1 MKYAQFSFNNHNL
14 RIAIWLIFGFI
25 TSFNSSSQV
34 LPANSIVDWSKAGV
48 QGGIPQVS
56 TVYNV
61 LTTTLALVADG
72 VTDNT
77 ANLQALLNDNTTYPS
92 PCVFY
97 FPAGT
102 YLFKSTVFLTSGRVL
117 RGESPS
123 TTLFH
128 FNLGT
133 ANVHCIDIVSRTAGT
148 LTNVTAGSSKGSN
161 SITVAD
167 VNLFQP
173 GNWAQIKQSN
183 DPAIM
188 GTNNPIDWDVS
199 WSAESVGQLFKVTSV
214 AGNVLTL
221 DRPLRFDFYAP
232 PGGGTLRARTLLAIE
247 NVGFENFKVKRVKNQ
262 STASGYTF
270 FFNYA
275 ANCWIKNIESD
286 STLTAHV
293 LIEQSTNI
301 EIRDS
306 YFHRAY
312 NYGGGGNGYGVGAAL
327 QCGSILVENNIFQ
340 RLRHATLVSSGASGN
355 VFAYNYS
362 IDPVWDLAGI
372 PSDVSLH
379 GHFPFMN
386 LFEGNIVQKV
396 SNSDYWGPSGP
407 GNTLFRNRIEGN
419 DIINMDNASNQNYIG
434 NELLGSYKFDIRS
447 GTGLIIH
454 GNNLGGTITYDPT
467 YGTLLSNSMYLTEK
481 PAFFGNLNWPAFGPP
496 NAISTGT
503 IPAIQRFLASDTG
516 MPTNFTV
523 SAGVVTATSLEL
535 LLKATD
541 SSDMLKYSIIFNG
554 TTTEL
559 SGNSDIVKTHRLI
572 HLTPNT
578 SYTFS
583 VSVKDFFGNEA
594 ANSPLQ
600 IIVSTTAVTNT
611 ECQGTDYA
619 ASNGS
624 FITGYNYSFKTIG
637 TDVITTFELL
647 DNRTGVQGYAWTYN
661 PNFAESTMTAN
672 GKIVT
677 KTFSGQTLGAMFK
690 MACKFA
696 YAGGMS
702 VTKQFTYTVGNN
714 CESGV
719 TDTQLPTAFTA
730 TKGAVNANSV
740 ELLLN
745 ATDNS
750 GNITYTIT
758 YDTTTLTTSGK
769 SATLKSHVVT
779 GLTASTNYSFSVMA
793 KDAAG
798 NVAFNSPVIV
808 AATTTNSLVSVGVPT
823 IDFETVG
830 KDWTW
835 TIYENGDNA
844 ASLFTFVDNPAIS
857 GINSS
862 VTCARFIVNANAA
875 NWAQVQ
881 TTGISPITFTADNNK
896 VKVMVNKSVI
906 SNFVIT
912 LQNADATV
920 KLQKYAPNTKINEW
934 ELMTFDFSDLIGKTV
949 TKMIVYPDYPSART
963 TGSINYFDNIFFNSL
978 TNDVIEIATSNIH
991 LYPNPV
997 IDVLHI
1003 QLPANN
1009 NRFTIYDIVGN
1020 KVFDK
1025 YISDDYQLDMS
1036 NLKTGIYFLKVEN
1049 AEGIKNGKVIKQ

>member
-1 MKYAQFSFNNHNL
+1 MKHVQSKINCKNL
-14 RIAIWLIFGFI
+14 QVAVWLMLLIFETPNAF
-25 TSFNSSSQV
+25 SQT
-34 LPANSIVDWSKAGV
+34 LPTNRIVDWSKAGV
-48 QGGIPQVS
+48 QGGIPQVNA
-56 TVYNV
+56 VYNV
-61 LTTTLALVADG
+61 LTTTPALVADG

-77 ANLQALLNDNTTYPS
+77 ISLQALLNDNMTYPS

-102 YLFKSTVFLTSGRVL
+102 YIFKSTVFLTSGRVL

-128 FNLGT
+128 FNLGNT
-133 ANVHCIDIVSRTAGT
+133 NVHCIDIVSRTAGN
-148 LTNVTAGSSKGSN
+148 LTNVNAGSSKGSA

-167 VNLFQP
+167 GNLFQA

-188 GTNNPIDWDVS
+188 GTNNPIDWDAS
-199 WSAESVGQLFKVTSV
+199 WSAESVGQLFKVIAVS
-214 AGNVLTL
+214 GNVLTL
-221 DRPLRFDFYAP
+221 DRPLRFDFYTP
-232 PGGGTLRARTLLAIE
+232 PGGTLRARTLQAIE
-247 NVGFENFKVKRVKNQ
+247 HVGFENLKVKRVKNL

-301 EIRDS
+301 EVRDS

-327 QCGSILVENNIFQ
+327 HCGSILVENNIFQ

-362 IDPVWDLAGI
+362 IDPVWDLTGI

-419 DIINMDNASNQNYIG
+419 NIINMDNASNQNYIG
-434 NELLGSYKFDIRS
+434 NELLRSYKFDIRS

-454 GNNLGGTITYDPT
+454 GNNLGGTISYDPA
-467 YGTLLSNSMYLTEK
+467 YGTTLSNSMYLTGK
-481 PAFFGNLNWPAFGPP
+481 PAFFGDLNWPAFGPP
-496 NAISTGT
+496 NTINTGT
-503 IPAIQRFLASDTG
+503 IPAKQRFFASDTDV
-516 MPTNFTV
+516 PTDFTV
-523 SAGVVTATSLEL
+523 ASGVLTATSIEL
-535 LLKATD
+535 LMKATD
-541 SSDMLKYSIIFNG
+541 SSDMLNYSITLNG
-554 TTTEL
+554 ITTEL
-559 SGNSDIVKTHRLI
+559 SGSSNIVKTHRLI
-572 HLTPNT
+572 NLTPNT
-578 SYTFS
+578 NYTFT
-583 VSVKDFFGNEA
+583 VRVKDFFGNEA
-594 ANSPLQ
+594 VNSPLS
-600 IIVSTTAVTNT
+600 ITVSTTAITNT
-611 ECQGTDYA
+611 ECRGTDYV

-624 FITGYNYSFKTIG
+624 FTTGYNYSFRTVE
-637 TDVITTFELL
+637 TDVIATFELL

-661 PNFAESTMTAN
+661 PDFAELIMSAN
-672 GKIVT
+672 GKTVT
-677 KTFSGQTLGAMFK
+677 KTFTGQTIGATFK

-702 VTKQFTYTVGNN
+702 VTKQFSYIVGNN
-714 CESGV
+714 CESG
-719 TDTQLPTAFTA
+719 TSDTQPPTAFTA

-750 GNITYTIT
+750 GAITYAIT
-758 YDTTTLTTSGK
+758 FGTTTLTTTDT
-769 SATLKSHVVT
+769 SATLKSYVVA
-779 GLTASTNYSFSVMA
+779 GLAALTNYSFSVVA

-798 NVAFNSPVIV
+798 NVATNSPVIV
-808 AATTTNSLVSVGVPT
+808 AATTTNSQGSIRIPT
-823 IDFETVG
+823 IDFETLG

-835 TIYENGDNA
+835 TLFENGDNA
-844 ASLFTFVDNPAIS
+844 ANLFTFVDNPSTS

-862 VTCARFIVNANAA
+862 TTCARFIVNANAA
-875 NWAQVQ
+875 TWAQVQ
-881 TTGISPITFTADNNK
+881 TSDLSPITFTAENNK
-896 VKVMVNKSVI
+896 VKVMVYKSVI
-906 SNFVIT
+906 SNFAIT
-912 LQNADATV
+912 LQNADASV
-920 KLQKYAPNTKINEW
+920 KVQKYAPNTKINEW
-934 ELMTFDFSDLIGKTV
+934 EEMTFDFSGLIGKTI
-949 TKMIVYPDYPSART
+949 TKMVVFPDYPSART
-963 TGSINYFDNIFFNSL
+963 AGSINYIDNIFFNQMASSV
-978 TNDVIEIATSNIH
+978 NKIIAGRLNIF
-991 LYPNPV
+991 PNPV
-997 IDVLHI
+997 TDILHI
-1003 QLPANN
+1003 RLPEN
-1009 NRFTIYDIVGN
+1009 NRLMMCDIVGN
-1020 KVFDK
+1020 IMFDQF
-1025 YISDDYQLDMS
+1025 IPADYKLDMS
-1036 NLKTGIYFLKVEN
+1036 NFKTGIYFLKVEN
-1049 AEGIKNGKVIKQ
+1049 STEILTGKVIKK

>member
-1 MKYAQFSFNNHNL
+1 MKHSQSKINNHNL
-14 RIAIWLIFGFI
+14 LVAVWLLLGFFA
-25 TSFNSSSQV
+25 TPNAFSQT
-34 LPANSIVDWSKAGV
+34 LPANRVVDWSKVGV
-48 QGGIPQVS
+48 QGGIPQVT

-61 LTTTLALVADG
+61 LTTTPALVADG

-77 ANLQALLNDNTTYPS
+77 ANLQALLNDNANYPS

-102 YLFKSTVFLTSGRVL
+102 FIFKSTVFLTSGRVL

-128 FNLGT
+128 FNLGN

-148 LTNVTAGSSKGSN
+148 LTNVTAGSSKGST

-167 VNLFQP
+167 GNLFQA

-183 DPAIM
+183 DATIM
-188 GTNNPIDWDVS
+188 GTNNPIDWNTS
-199 WSAESVGQLFKVTSV
+199 WSAESVGQLFKVTAV
-214 AGNVLTL
+214 EGNVLTL
-221 DRPLRFDFYAP
+221 DRPLRFDYYAP
-232 PGGGTLRARTLLAIE
+232 AGGTLRARTLQAIE
-247 NVGFENFKVKRVKNQ
+247 NVGFENLKVKRVKNQ

-293 LIEQSTNI
+293 LIEQSTNLTV
-301 EIRDS
+301 RDS

-327 QCGSILVENNIFQ
+327 HCGSILVENNIFQ

-379 GHFPFMN
+379 GHYPFMN

-454 GNNLGGTITYDPT
+454 GNNLGGTVSYDPT
-467 YGTLLSNSMYLTEK
+467 YGTTLSNSMYLTEK
-481 PAFFGNLNWPAFGPP
+481 PAFFGDLNWPAFGPP
-496 NAISTGT
+496 NAINTGT
-503 IPAIQRFLASDTG
+503 IPAKQRFFASDTG
-516 MPTNFTV
+516 IPTNFTV
-523 SAGVVTATSLEL
+523 TPGVLTATSIEL

-541 SSDMLKYSIIFNG
+541 SSDILKYSITMNG

-559 SGNSDIVKTHRLI
+559 AGNSDIVKTHRLI
-572 HLTPNT
+572 NLTPNT
-578 SYTFS
+578 SYTFT
-583 VSVKDFFGNEA
+583 VTVKDFFGNEA
-594 ANSPLQ
+594 ANSPLS
-600 IIVSTTAVTNT
+600 ITVSTTAVTNT
-611 ECQGTDYA
+611 ECLGTDYV

-624 FITGYNYSFKTIG
+624 FTTGYNYSFRTVG
-637 TDVITTFELL
+637 TDVIATFELL

-661 PNFAESTMTAN
+661 PTFAETEMAVS

-677 KTFSGQTLGAMFK
+677 KTFTGQTVGTTFK

-702 VTKQFTYTVGNN
+702 VTKQFTYTVGND
-714 CESGV
+714 CASG
-719 TDTQLPTAFTA
+719 TADTQLPTAFTA

-750 GNITYTIT
+750 GAITYTIS
-758 YDTTTLTTSGK
+758 YGTTTLTTTGT
-769 SATLKSHVVT
+769 SATLKSYVVT
-779 GLTASTNYSFSVMA
+779 GLTASTNYSFSVVA

-798 NVAFNSPVIV
+798 NAAANSPVV
-808 AATTTNSLVSVGVPT
+808 VQATTTNSPVPVGIQT

-844 ASLFTFVDNPAIS
+844 ANLFTFVDNPATS
-857 GINSS
+857 GVNSS
-862 VTCARFIVNANAA
+862 ATCAKLIVNANAA
-875 NWAQVQ
+875 TWAQVQ
-881 TTGISPITFTADNNK
+881 TTGFSPITFTADNNK
-896 VKVMVNKSVI
+896 VKLMVYKSVI
-906 SNFVIT
+906 SNVALT
-912 LQNADATV
+912 LQNGDVSV

-934 ELMTFDFSDLIGKTV
+934 EIMTFDFSGLIGKTV
-949 TKMIVYPDYPSART
+949 TKMLVYPDYPSVRT
-963 TGSINYFDNIFFNSL
+963 VGSINYVDNIFFNSL
-978 TNDVIEIATSNIH
+978 TSGVDEIVTSSIH

-1003 QLPANN
+1003 QLSENN
-1009 NRFTIYDIVGN
+1009 NRLTMYDMVGN
-1020 KVFDK
+1020 KVFDQF
-1025 YISDDYQLDMS
+1025 IPADYKLDMS
-1036 NLKTGIYFLKVEN
+1036 GFKTGIYFFKAEN
-1049 AEGIKNGKVIKQ
+1049 VKGIINGKVIKR